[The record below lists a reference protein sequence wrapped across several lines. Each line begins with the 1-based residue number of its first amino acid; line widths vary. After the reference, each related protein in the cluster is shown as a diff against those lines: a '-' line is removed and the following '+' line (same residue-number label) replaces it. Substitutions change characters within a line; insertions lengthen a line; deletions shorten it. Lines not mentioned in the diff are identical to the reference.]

1 MHKKQLFTGGE
12 SLDIAEKILI
22 MVHGRGGNASDI
34 LTLADYFDLEGFTFL
49 APQATNDTWYPFS
62 FMVPPKQ
69 NEPWLGSALSLL
81 KDVVSDLNAKGFKN
95 EKIYFLGFSQGACLT
110 LEFITRNATKYG
122 GVIAFTGGLI
132 GDSINKDNYKG
143 DFEGTKIF
151 LSSGDTDPHVPIE
164 RVNATE
170 EILKEMNAQVTKMIY
185 KNRPHTITS
194 DELLKAREF
203 VFSFTT

>member
-12 SLDIAEKILI
+12 PLDIAEKVLI

-34 LTLADYFDLEGFTFL
+34 LTLADYFDLDGFTFL

-62 FMVPPKQ
+62 FMVPPQQ

-81 KDVVSDLNAKGFKN
+81 KEVVDDLNGKGISN

-110 LEFITRNATKYG
+110 LEFIARNATKYG

-132 GDSINKDNYKG
+132 GDRLNKNNYKG
-143 DFEGTKIF
+143 DFEGMKVF
-151 LSSGDTDPHVPIE
+151 LSSGDPDPNVPIE

-170 EILKEMNAQVTKMIY
+170 DILKEMNAKVTKMIY

-194 DELLKAREF
+194 DELLKAKEL
-203 VFSFTT
+203 VFFTT

>member
-12 SLDIAEKILI
+12 SLEVAEKILI

-34 LTLADYFDLEGFTFL
+34 LTLADYFDLEGFAL
-49 APQATNDTWYPFS
+49 IAPQATNDTWYPFS

-81 KDVVSDLNAKGFKN
+81 KEVVGDLNVKGFTN

-132 GDSINKDNYKG
+132 GDRINKENYKG
-143 DFEGTKIF
+143 DFVGTKIF
-151 LSSGDTDPHVPIE
+151 LSSGDPDPHVPIE

-170 EILKEMNAQVTKMIY
+170 EILKNMNAKVTKIIY

-194 DELLKAREF
+194 DELLKAKEV
-203 VFSFTT
+203 VFFTT